1 MGQNGDVY
9 MSVEV
14 LAIIIAT
21 ASLLVTLGGGLFA
34 GFAWMLRRMD
44 ERFAQADAYVNE
56 RFAQAEANV
65 VERVV
70 QSEANVGERFAQA
83 EGHVSQRFTQT
94 DVILNERFNKI
105 DKNFDRVDTRFDRL
119 NEELSRDANRA
130 DRGQDFHSATRGSDS
145 ATHPATVIIASRKV
159 YCSRSKVWPTSN
171 ASSPK
176 ISFSSVPLTV
186 MLTSS
191 ISAAVA
197 TVP

>member
-1 MGQNGDVY
+1 

-44 ERFAQADAYVNE
+44 
-56 RFAQAEANV
+56 
-65 VERVV
+65 
-70 QSEANVGERFAQA
+70 ERFAQA

>member
-14 LAIIIAT
+14 LAIIIAA

-44 ERFAQADAYVNE
+44 E

-94 DVILNERFNKI
+94 DVILNERFNRI

>member
-1 MGQNGDVY
+1 

-44 ERFAQADAYVNE
+44 ERFAQA
-56 RFAQAEANV
+56 
-65 VERVV
+65 
-70 QSEANVGERFAQA
+70 

-94 DVILNERFNKI
+94 DVILNERFNRI